1 LGAFRRPQSLAVGYF
16 LENTMKKF
24 VLAAALTAA
33 ASTAFAGSMADPVV
47 EPEIVETE
55 ASSSSAAVWVP
66 LLLLVIVAAAA
77 S

>member
-1 LGAFRRPQSLAVGYF
+1 
-16 LENTMKKF
+16 MKKL

-55 ASSSSAAVWVP
+55 ASSSDSAIWVP
-66 LLLLVIVAAAA
+66 LLLIAIVAAAV
-77 S
+77 SL